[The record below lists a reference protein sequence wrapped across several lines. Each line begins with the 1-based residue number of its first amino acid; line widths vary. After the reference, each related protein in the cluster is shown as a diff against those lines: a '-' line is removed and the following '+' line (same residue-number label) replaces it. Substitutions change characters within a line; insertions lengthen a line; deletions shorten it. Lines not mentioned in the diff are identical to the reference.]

1 MEKELGQD
9 EIDALFQAARKR
21 SQAAPAESGSQV
33 LPWSFSRSGQISNEQ
48 LRAISM
54 LNDIFARNLTHH
66 LGAWFRSR
74 VQVSLVSAEQIPFN
88 EFLLRI
94 PELAY
99 VGSVRLEPLRAVAVL
114 QMDLTTA
121 PTIIDLLLGG
131 EGKAEEPR
139 ELTDIEESI
148 LSGVV
153 EAVCRELTTA
163 WQSVGFTFSFEK
175 RQMQTQI
182 PRLIPVSEKTLCLSF
197 ELRLADASGLL
208 NLAFPAVVSNAILRR
223 LAGERSRQRRH
234 PGETRKRM
242 RELIGSCSAR
252 TSLELP
258 RVPVPAEMLSG
269 LRPGSILR
277 LNLGARTSAH
287 FHAGGVVL
295 FSATPVGQSDH
306 RAAHLLASVES
317 SRAARSE
324 GSR

>member
-1 MEKELGQD
+1 MEKELGQE
-9 EIDALFQAARKR
+9 EIDALFQAARTR
-21 SQAAPAESGSQV
+21 SEAAPVESHV

-74 VQVSLVSAEQIPFN
+74 VQVSLVSAEQITFN
-88 EFLLRI
+88 EFLQRV

-99 VGSVRLEPLRAVAVL
+99 VCSVRLESLHAISVL

-121 PTIIDLLLGG
+121 PSMIDLLLGG
-131 EGKAEEPR
+131 DGTPSPAR

-163 WQSVGFTFSFEK
+163 WQPVGLTFAFEK
-175 RQMQTQI
+175 RQMQTQT

-197 ELRLADASGLL
+197 ELRLAETSGLL

-223 LAGERSRQRRH
+223 LAGEKSRQQRH
-234 PGETRKRM
+234 SAETRHRM
-242 RELIGSCSAR
+242 LDLAGKCRVGV
-252 TSLELP
+252 TLELP
-258 RVPVPAEMLSG
+258 RVRVPAEALGG
-269 LRPGSILR
+269 LRRGAVLE
-277 LNLGARTSAH
+277 LNLPARTPSQLR
-287 FHAGGVVL
+287 AGGLPL
-295 FSATPVGQSDH
+295 FTAAPVGQSDN
-306 RAAHLLASVES
+306 RAAQLLARTEVNP
-317 SRAARSE
+317 
-324 GSR
+324 